1 MSLRLLA
8 LLAFVSPLAAAEAPA
23 TLLAQPDKEL
33 VADAL
38 TKDAAAAQ
46 WKIAK
51 GKWERTPE
59 GIRVEELPADNHGA
73 AGRVNT
79 KLQDF
84 IAAFEFRLDGAKS
97 VSLSIN
103 DAKEHVARVGITPTS
118 LRIQKDDHDHA
129 GPDKAVIFLH
139 QAHAFEAGTWH
150 RVVLE
155 MVGDTMVATIDGK
168 ISGFGRDELF
178 KAEKANPGFTC
189 GGQSAT
195 FRNLVIWSAK
205 AEPKASWKEASAQI
219 AEAMAAAP
227 KPAAPGAKGKG
238 AAKGKGK
245 AKAAQ

>member
-8 LLAFVSPLAAAEAPA
+8 LLAFVSPLCAADSPA
-23 TLLAQPDKEL
+23 TLLAQPDKEI
-33 VADAL
+33 VGDAL
-38 TKDAAAAQ
+38 TKDAKAAD
-46 WKIAK
+46 WKVAK
-51 GKWERTPE
+51 GKWERTPD
-59 GIRVEELPADNHGA
+59 GTRVEEIPADKHGA
-73 AGRVNT
+73 VSRVAQ
-79 KLQDF
+79 KLQDLV
-84 IAAFEFRLDGAKS
+84 IAFEFRLDGAKS

-103 DAKEHVARVGITPTS
+103 ATKDHMARVFITPTT
-118 LRIQKDDHDHA
+118 LRVQKDDHDHD
-129 GPDKAVIFLH
+129 GPDKAVVFLNTA
-139 QAHAFEAGTWH
+139 QSFEPGTWH
-150 RVVLE
+150 SVVLE

-227 KPAAPGAKGKG
+227 KPAAPAAKG
-238 AAKGKGK
+238 KGKGK
-245 AKAAQ
+245 AKAAK